1 MSLELRHLRMVA
13 SIAEAKSVSRA
24 ANRLHL
30 TQSALSHQLRD
41 AEAVLGRPLFE
52 RRSRKMVL
60 TFAGDQLLRSARQ
73 VLDEI
78 DRIEMEIRHSSMNPE
93 TVLRISTECYTVYHW
108 LPSKLKLFH
117 QKYPDVEVQLVLEA
131 TTHPLE
137 ALLEETLDIAIS
149 WNPVRN
155 RKIQYTRLF
164 RDEMVVL
171 VPPGHCWASRAFIQP
186 EDFADEDLIIY
197 PPKDESTVML
207 KILQPAGVAPRRIR
221 EIMLTEADPRG
232 AREGGHRGSSISTMV
247 SYTPDRVGGI
257 ASCEA
262 DPRRLLSGL
271 ERRAVEE
278 QVSAS
283 LLECVHN
290 VVDRASDVKVNHPR
304 VK

>member
-1 MSLELRHLRMVA
+1 MVA
-13 SIAEAKSVSRA
+13 AIAEAKSVSRA

-41 AEAVLGRPLFE
+41 AEAILGRPLFE

-149 WNPVRN
+149 WNPVRT

-171 VPPGHCWASRAFIQP
+171 VPPGHRWASRAFIQP
-186 EDFADEDLIIY
+186 
-197 PPKDESTVML
+197 
-207 KILQPAGVAPRRIR
+207 KILR
-221 EIMLTEADPRG
+221 MKT
-232 AREGGHRGSSISTMV
+232 
-247 SYTPDRVGGI
+247 
-257 ASCEA
+257 
-262 DPRRLLSGL
+262 
-271 ERRAVEE
+271 
-278 QVSAS
+278 
-283 LLECVHN
+283 
-290 VVDRASDVKVNHPR
+290 
-304 VK
+304 